1 MKEFGRELRVADFL
15 RDELARIISHEMRD
29 PRVDLVTIAE
39 VRVARDLSYA
49 DIYVSS
55 VRTRDV
61 KQRDELVAALNG
73 AAGYL
78 RSAIAKRSTMRT
90 TPRLRFHYDEVAE
103 RGAELDALIERAVQ
117 ADRRAHD
124 TREHRE

>member
-15 RDELARIISHEMRD
+15 RDELARIIGHEMRD

-39 VRVARDLSYA
+39 VRAARDLSCA

-78 RSAIAKRSTMRT
+78 RTAIAKRSTMRT
-90 TPRLRFHYDEVAE
+90 TPRLRFHYDEVAV

-124 TREHRE
+124 NREQRE